1 MVKVFTFIKMGIY
14 TKEIF
19 RIIKNMEEEWCSIQ
33 MEIDMKDNGKKTVF
47 LDLVHIRIGQ
57 ANILKEYI
65 KIIYWTVKDN
75 LHWIMVKNIKAVLW
89 KEWKTEKVY
98 ILILMGLNFKD
109 YGNRIKPTAME
120 LFTIIIK
127 VNIKVN
133 LNKIKRVE
141 MELWHHQKVNTLEAG
156 CVIKKMG
163 KESWIIKMEIFMKV
177 NGRMV

>member
-1 MVKVFTFIKMGIY
+1 
-14 TKEIF
+14 
-19 RIIKNMEEEWCSIQ
+19 MEEEWCSIQ

-47 LDLVHIRIGQ
+47 LDLVYIRIGQ